1 MLFNSIEFLLFF
13 PAVVL
18 LYYAIPG
25 KLRVFWILLTS
36 YLFYMNWNPAY
47 ALLLLFSTA
56 VTLRLSYQVQHRA
69 KKGKTLRALCV
80 RMKLPHTN

>member
-25 KLRVFWILLTS
+25 KLRVFWILL
-36 YLFYMNWNPAY
+36 YKACCLQQDV
-47 ALLLLFSTA
+47 LL
-56 VTLRLSYQVQHRA
+56 
-69 KKGKTLRALCV
+69 
-80 RMKLPHTN
+80 

>member
-36 YLFYMNWNPAY
+36 YLFYIC
-47 ALLLLFSTA
+47 LLYTSPSP
-56 VTLRLSYQVQHRA
+56 RD
-69 KKGKTLRALCV
+69 
-80 RMKLPHTN
+80 

>member
-25 KLRVFWILLTS
+25 KSRCLLDS
-36 YLFYMNWNPAY
+36 F
-47 ALLLLFSTA
+47 
-56 VTLRLSYQVQHRA
+56 
-69 KKGKTLRALCV
+69 
-80 RMKLPHTN
+80 

>member
-47 ALLLLFSTA
+47 ALDRKS
-56 VTLRLSYQVQHRA
+56 VV
-69 KKGKTLRALCV
+69 
-80 RMKLPHTN
+80 

>member
-47 ALLLLFSTA
+47 ARCCCFSPRQSRSFSA
-56 VTLRLSYQVQHRA
+56 
-69 KKGKTLRALCV
+69 C
-80 RMKLPHTN
+80 

>member
-47 ALLLLFSTA
+47 ARCCFSPRQSRSFSA
-56 VTLRLSYQVQHRA
+56 
-69 KKGKTLRALCV
+69 C
-80 RMKLPHTN
+80 

>member
-25 KLRVFWILLTS
+25 KLRVFWICLLYTS
-36 YLFYMNWNPAY
+36 P
-47 ALLLLFSTA
+47 SP
-56 VTLRLSYQVQHRA
+56 RDCS
-69 KKGKTLRALCV
+69 
-80 RMKLPHTN
+80 

>member
-36 YLFYMNWNPAY
+36 YLFYY
-47 ALLLLFSTA
+47 E
-56 VTLRLSYQVQHRA
+56 
-69 KKGKTLRALCV
+69 
-80 RMKLPHTN
+80 

>member
-36 YLFYMNWNPAY
+36 YLFYITGIRRMRCCC
-47 ALLLLFSTA
+47 FSPRRSRSFSA
-56 VTLRLSYQVQHRA
+56 
-69 KKGKTLRALCV
+69 C
-80 RMKLPHTN
+80 